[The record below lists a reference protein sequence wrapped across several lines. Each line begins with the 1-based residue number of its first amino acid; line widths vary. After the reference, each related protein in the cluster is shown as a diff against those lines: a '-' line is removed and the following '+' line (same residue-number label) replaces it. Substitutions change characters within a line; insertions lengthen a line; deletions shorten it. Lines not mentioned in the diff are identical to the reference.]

1 MTDTL
6 ESLAPPPPPMDGP
19 AIEVRGLVKRY
30 GRLTAVNELSMTIP
44 RGGIFGLIG
53 PNGAGKTTTML
64 SIATLLPYDAG
75 EVRVLGHDPR
85 SDPYAVRRTI
95 GWMPD
100 FFGVYEGLT
109 CAEYLDFFAASYHL
123 ARAERAAQVAGLLEL
138 VNLSGKRDVDVSGLS
153 RGMQQRL
160 SLARALVHD
169 PEVLILDEPASGLDP
184 RARIELREIL
194 LELGSQGHTILVS
207 SHILAELEELCDRV
221 AIMESGRVLAQGTPD
236 EIRGQF
242 LTAGQVTIRVLGDA
256 DERERVVAIAAGT
269 GAAATIRADGR
280 IVVELTGGD
289 AEAAALLARLVRE
302 GVRVHDF
309 REERGGLEH
318 LFMTVTKGIVG

>member
-6 ESLAPPPPPMDGP
+6 ESLAPPPPPMGGP

-269 GAAATIRADGR
+269 GAAATIRSDGR

-289 AEAAALLARLVRE
+289 AEAAALLARLVRK